1 MHQRDIKDITSPTI
15 TNILQRG
22 FSLYYITPTVLR
34 HPSPFPIKMKEK
46 EGREEEKGKKSE
58 WNQK

>member
-1 MHQRDIKDITSPTI
+1 MTSPTI